1 MQGTRPPLSRRDPR
15 SPTEG
20 DDASCP
26 RRRQV
31 VTPRGDVQM
40 FGAGLSKRPVRR
52 PRTTC
57 GASRR
62 SRRTPL
68 MAAVALGLGSLA
80 VTPPATAGNVTSAAF
95 SGGTGTYTAGS
106 TLYAKQ

>member
-1 MQGTRPPLSRRDPR
+1 MQGTRPPLSRRGPR

-26 RRRQV
+26 RGRQI

-40 FGAGLSKRPVRR
+40 FGAGLTKRPVRR

-57 GASRR
+57 GATRR

-68 MAAVALGLGSLA
+68 LAAVALCLGALA
-80 VTPPATAGNVTSAAF
+80 VTPPATAGNVSSAVI
-95 SGGTGTYTAGS
+95 TGDT
-106 TLYAKQ
+106 